1 MKKFNALQFGA
12 WFFLAI
18 SILAIVV
25 SFRYLKYVSTGGD
38 WLTITYLAA
47 TLLSHFSTLSFLIY
61 GLLFVPVA
69 LLFKK
74 KQVLIWCAVVI
85 GSVSLLVLI
94 LDTFIYDLYRF
105 HINGFVLDMVFGG
118 AFSEIFVFDLVMY
131 LKVAAFVVLLT
142 AIVYLLTRI
151 IWSLFERK
159 KLRGGKQIAYLLAG
173 LLIGCHLLHAWAYA
187 TSYRSIQQASLYFPL
202 YFPLRA
208 NKLLSTLGV
217 ADMKQKQE
225 WENLQDGEDKAIQ
238 YPLEPLTFDTATNYP
253 NILFILMDA
262 WQFETFNHE
271 VTPNIYRFSQGKILF
286 NRHYSGSNGTR
297 GGIFSMFYGIPS
309 LYWEDFLINRISPV
323 FLDELQK
330 RNYEMKIL
338 ASAALVSPEFDK
350 TVFSKINNLRTH
362 TPGKNFTERDENIT
376 KEFIQWM
383 NTSDFQKPFFG
394 FLFYDSPHN
403 YNLPYWLPH
412 PFKPIGKM

>member
-38 WLTITYLAA
+38 WLTIIYLTA
-47 TLLSHFSTLSFLIY
+47 TILSHFSALSFLIY

-69 LLFKK
+69 LLCKK
-74 KQVLIWCAVVI
+74 RQVLIWYAVVI

-173 LLIGCHLLHAWAYA
+173 LLIGSHLLHAWAYA

-362 TPGKNFTERDENIT
+362 TPGKKFNE
-376 KEFIQWM
+376 
-383 NTSDFQKPFFG
+383 S
-394 FLFYDSPHN
+394 Y
-403 YNLPYWLPH
+403 
-412 PFKPIGKM
+412 